1 VKTSHFVPVLVL
13 ALAALTLQGCGGGD
27 NIVAVS
33 GVGTVRVRPDT
44 VRMAVLLRHT
54 AETTREAQQE
64 VTGMVKQALEVLR
77 LSGVEERNIV
87 TTSLRFSPE
96 YEWGPQGRAF
106 LGQKAEQALSF
117 SIRDSGD
124 DGAASEI
131 IDRLIGINGIELTG
145 MQFSVGETD
154 GLNQRARELA
164 YLDALGKA
172 GQFAELSGRRIVK
185 AAGIFEDGVSPSPAR
200 QISARTPSPVM
211 FAAAD
216 SESTAGTA
224 LPSGETEITA
234 RISVEFIMR

>member
-1 VKTSHFVPVLVL
+1 L
-13 ALAALTLQGCGGGD
+13 ALALASLPLQGCGDGG
-27 NIVAVS
+27 NTVAVS

-44 VRMAVLLRHT
+44 VRMVVSLRHT
-54 AETTREAQQE
+54 AETTREAQLE
-64 VTGMVKQALEVLR
+64 VAGMVRRALEVLS
-77 LSGVEERNIV
+77 LAGVEDRNIV

-96 YEWGPQGRAF
+96 YDWGPQGRAF
-106 LGQKAEQALSF
+106 LGQRAEQVLSF

-164 YLDALGKA
+164 YLDALEKA
-172 GQFAELSGRRIVK
+172 RQFAELSGRRIVR

-200 QISARTPSPVM
+200 QMAARAPSPAM
-211 FAAAD
+211 FAMAD
-216 SESTAGTA
+216 SESATGTA

-234 RISVEFIMR
+234 RISVEFLMR